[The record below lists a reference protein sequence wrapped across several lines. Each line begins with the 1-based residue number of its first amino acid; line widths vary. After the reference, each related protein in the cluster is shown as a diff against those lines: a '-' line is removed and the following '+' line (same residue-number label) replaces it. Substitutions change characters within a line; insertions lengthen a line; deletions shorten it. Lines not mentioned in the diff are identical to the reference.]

1 MAALAG
7 VGAPFDKAAKVISE
21 LAGRTLDGDTVRL
34 AAHST
39 ARRAASARPERPDAA
54 RFADAEG
61 TVEVPIDAG
70 KANTTGGWRDVK
82 VAVFARREAGE
93 PAAPEDWDARELPA
107 PTVRTAVAA
116 VEGVDAFAVRLESE
130 ADRLGVTGPGDVTVL
145 GDGAAWIW
153 NLAETVLPHAEGVL
167 DVYHAAEHIAT
178 TARAVWGEGTAR
190 AAAGLEEGR
199 SAPIT
204 EGLCGLES
212 WIGRVFE
219 EVGTGVGYDEL
230 ISLAAY
236 AASHTTRLNYAERLR
251 EGRSIGSGLIEGTI
265 EQLVDLRLKRTGARW
280 CVENVGPLVEL
291 IALADSPEWQSL
303 WTAI

>member
-1 MAALAG
+1 M
-7 VGAPFDKAAKVISE
+7 
-21 LAGRTLDGDTVRL
+21 
-34 AAHST
+34 
-39 ARRAASARPERPDAA
+39 
-54 RFADAEG
+54 
-61 TVEVPIDAG
+61 EVPIDAG

-82 VAVFARREAGE
+82 VAVFA
-93 PAAPEDWDARELPA
+93 L
-107 PTVRTAVAA
+107 
-116 VEGVDAFAVRLESE
+116 RLKSE
-130 ADRLGVTGPGDVTVL
+130 ADRLGVTGPGDVAVP

-167 DVYHAAEHIAT
+167 DVYRAAEHIAT
-178 TARAVWGEGTAR
+178 AARAVWGERTAR

-212 WIGRVFE
+212 WVGRVFE

-265 EQLVDLRLKRTGARW
+265 KQLVNLRLKRTGARW

-291 IALADSPEWQSL
+291 IALADSPECQSL
-303 WTAI
+303 WTAL